1 MPTRPIK
8 ANDINTMN
16 SADIINTALDASG
29 EFAKIVPRAV
39 KPGDVLPNGKI
50 ASRQDS
56 VMSLR
61 AIGELMMQYQPLQNA
76 FLSNIV
82 NRIAQVIIT
91 SRLYENPWN
100 MFKKGLMEFGETVE
114 EIFVELA
121 KPFQFNPEVAE
132 DKVFKRVIPDV
143 RAAFHA
149 MNYQKFYKVTVS
161 NDQLRQAFLSWQG
174 ITDLISKIINT
185 LYTGANYD
193 EFLVMKYMIARMAL
207 NGYIYPVT
215 IPVID
220 ATNARSVTTQM
231 VGYGN
236 NFQFMSDTYNA
247 AGVRTYTD
255 PSYLYTILTTDISA
269 LFDVEVLALSFNM
282 SKAELLG
289 RQVLVDGFGTID
301 MVRLG
306 EIFADD
312 PYTTYVPFTSDELTQ
327 LASIKALMVDESW
340 FMIFDNLVNMT
351 EIYNAEGLYWNY
363 FYHVWKTFST
373 SPFAN
378 AVMFTTNT
386 DNAATAITVT
396 PDAATVSK
404 GSKTQM
410 SAVVTGTGF
419 VNQRVH
425 WDISGAETD
434 TTITPDGQLI
444 VGKGETQA
452 MITVKATSLQTPD
465 ISGTATITIQGN
477 GGD

>member
-1 MPTRPIK
+1 MPTRPQTGASLK
-8 ANDINTMN
+8 NMQA
-16 SADIINTALDASG
+16 ADIVNTTIANMGETELAYAL
-29 EFAKIVPRAV
+29 PRAV
-39 KPGDVLPNGKI
+39 KPGDVLPNGRI
-50 ASRQDS
+50 ASEQDS
-56 VMSLR
+56 IMSLR
-61 AIGELMMQYQPLQNA
+61 AIGEVMMQYTPLKNA
-76 FLSNIV
+76 FLSAIV

-100 MFKKGLMEFGETVE
+100 MFKKGLLSFGETVE
-114 EIFVELA
+114 ELFVEIS
-121 KPFQFNPEVAE
+121 KPFQFDPEVAE

-174 ITDLISKIINT
+174 ITDLISRIINT

-207 NGYIYPVT
+207 AGNIYPVT
-215 IPVID
+215 IPEVN

-231 VGYGN
+231 VGYGL
-236 NFQFMSDTYNA
+236 NFQFMSDVYNA

-255 PSYLYTILTTDISA
+255 PRYLYTILTTDISA

-289 RQVLVDGFGTID
+289 RQVLVDGFGQFDT
-301 MVRLG
+301 VRLA

-312 PYTTYVPFTSDELTQ
+312 PYTTYTPFTADELTQ
-327 LASIKALMVDESW
+327 LSSIKGLMVDEAW
-340 FMIFDNLVNMT
+340 FMIFDNMVNMT

-378 AVMFTTNT
+378 AVMFTTT
-386 DNAATAITVT
+386 ENAATTVTVT
-396 PDAATVSK
+396 PATPTLPK
-404 GSKTQM
+404 GSTTQM
-410 SAVVTGTGF
+410 TAVVAGTGF
-419 VNQRVH
+419 ASQRVL
-425 WDISGAETD
+425 WEVSGDETD
-434 TTITPDGQLI
+434 TIITPDGQLKI
-444 VGKGETQA
+444 GKNETA
-452 MITVKATSLQTPD
+452 TSVTVKATSLQTPD
-465 ISGTATITIQGN
+465 ISGTTTVTIA
-477 GGD
+477 

>member
-1 MPTRPIK
+1 M
-8 ANDINTMN
+8 
-16 SADIINTALDASG
+16 L
-29 EFAKIVPRAV
+29 F
-39 KPGDVLPNGKI
+39 
-50 ASRQDS
+50 
-56 VMSLR
+56 
-61 AIGELMMQYQPLQNA
+61 
-76 FLSNIV
+76 
-82 NRIAQVIIT
+82 
-91 SRLYENPWN
+91 
-100 MFKKGLMEFGETVE
+100 
-114 EIFVELA
+114 
-121 KPFQFNPEVAE
+121 
-132 DKVFKRVIPDV
+132 
-143 RAAFHA
+143 
-149 MNYQKFYKVTVS
+149 
-161 NDQLRQAFLSWQG
+161 
-174 ITDLISKIINT
+174 
-185 LYTGANYD
+185 
-193 EFLVMKYMIARMAL
+193 
-207 NGYIYPVT
+207 
-215 IPVID
+215 
-220 ATNARSVTTQM
+220 RS
-231 VGYGN
+231 
-236 NFQFMSDTYNA
+236 
-247 AGVRTYTD
+247 VRTYTD

-282 SKAELLG
+282 TKAELLG

-301 MVRLG
+301 SVRLG

-396 PDAATVSK
+396 PDSATVSK

-410 SAVVTGTGF
+410 TAVVTGTGF

-425 WDISGAETD
+425 WEVSGAETD

-452 MITVKATSLQTPD
+452 TITVKATSLQTPD
-465 ISGTATITIQGN
+465 ISGTATITIHGN

>member
-1 MPTRPIK
+1 MPTRPQTGASLKNMQAVDILNTTI
-8 ANDINTMN
+8 ANMGETELA
-16 SADIINTALDASG
+16 SAL
-29 EFAKIVPRAV
+29 PRAV
-39 KPGDVLPNGKI
+39 KPGDVLPNGKL
-50 ASRQDS
+50 ASEQDS

-61 AIGELMMQYQPLQNA
+61 AIGEVMMQYTPLKNA
-76 FLSNIV
+76 FLSAIV

-100 MFKKGLMEFGETVE
+100 MFKKGLLSFGETVE
-114 EIFVELA
+114 ELFVEIA
-121 KPFQFNPEVAE
+121 KPFQFDPEVAE

-174 ITDLISKIINT
+174 ITDLISRIINT

-207 NGYIYPVT
+207 AGNIYPVT
-215 IPVID
+215 IPEVN

-231 VGYGN
+231 VGYGL
-236 NFQFMSDTYNA
+236 NFQFMSDAYNA

-255 PSYLYTILTTDISA
+255 PRYLYTILTTDISA

-289 RQVLVDGFGTID
+289 RQILVDGFGQFDT
-301 MVRLG
+301 VRLA

-312 PYTTYVPFTSDELTQ
+312 PYTTYIPFTSDELTQ
-327 LASIKALMVDESW
+327 LASIKGFMVDESW

-378 AVMFTTNT
+378 AVMFTTT
-386 DNAATAITVT
+386 ENAATTVTVT
-396 PDAATVSK
+396 PAAPTLPR
-404 GSKTQM
+404 GSITQM
-410 SAVVTGTGF
+410 RAVVAGTGF
-419 VNQRVH
+419 ASQRVL
-425 WDISGAETD
+425 WEVSGDETD
-434 TTITPDGQLI
+434 TIITSDGQLKI
-444 VGKGETQA
+444 GKNETA
-452 MITVKATSLQTPD
+452 TSVTVKATSLQTPD
-465 ISGTATITIQGN
+465 ISGTTTVTIA
-477 GGD
+477 

>member
-8 ANDINTMN
+8 PNGLDQMNAVDIV
-16 SADIINTALDASG
+16 NTALDNAG
-29 EFAKIVPRAV
+29 EFSQIVPRAV

-61 AIGELMMQYQPLQNA
+61 AIGEVMMQYTPLQNA

-114 EIFVELA
+114 EIFVEIA
-121 KPFQFNPEVAE
+121 KPFQFDPETAE
-132 DKVFKRVIPDV
+132 EKVFKRVIPDV

-207 NGYIYPVT
+207 NGNIYPVT
-215 IPVID
+215 IPEVT
-220 ATNARSVTTQM
+220 AENARSVTTQM
-231 VGYGN
+231 VGYGS
-236 NFQFMSDTYNA
+236 NFQFMSDKYNA

-282 SKAELLG
+282 PKAELLG
-289 RQVLVDGFGTID
+289 RQILVDGFGQID
-301 MVRLG
+301 TVRLG

-312 PYTTYVPFTSDELTQ
+312 PYTLYTPFTSDEITQ

-378 AVMFTTNT
+378 AVMFTTT
-386 DNAATAITVT
+386 ENAATTVTVT
-396 PDAATVSK
+396 PATPTLGK
-404 GSKTQM
+404 GTKTQM
-410 SAVVTGTGF
+410 YASVSGTGF
-419 VNQRVH
+419 ASQRVH
-425 WDISGAETD
+425 WEVSGTETD

-444 VGKGETQA
+444 IGKNETA
-452 MITVKATSLQTPD
+452 SSIIVKATSLQTPD
-465 ISGTATITIQGN
+465 VSGTTVVTISGN
-477 GGD
+477 GA